1 MNSNEDVEQY
11 FTTRDI
17 VAAYPNKIGLQQVF
31 KSFVN
36 QRKIKPVKSV
46 RMRIKSGAF
55 GLDRSIPV
63 NCYNAEKLH
72 KAISEYLKN
81 PTYHLDNDK
90 REHLVEIL
98 ELISKKV
105 EDNLKNILHECS
117 K

>member
-1 MNSNEDVEQY
+1 MSQETSIKQY

-17 VAAYPNKIGLQQVF
+17 VAVYPNKIGLQQVF

-72 KAISEYLKN
+72 KAISEYLEN

-105 EDNLKNILHECS
+105 EDNK
-117 K
+117 

>member
-17 VAAYPNKIGLQQVF
+17 VAVYPNKIGLQQVF

-46 RMRIKSGAF
+46 RTRIKSGAF

-63 NCYNAEKLH
+63 NCYNPDKIY
-72 KAISEYLKN
+72 KKIIEYVEN
-81 PTYHLDNDK
+81 PTYNLNSDK
-90 REHLVEIL
+90 KVMLLELV
-98 ELISKKV
+98 ELISNKIKS
-105 EDNLKNILHECS
+105 NLQ
-117 K
+117 

>member
-1 MNSNEDVEQY
+1 MNQETSIKQY

-17 VAAYPNKIGLQQVF
+17 ADAYPNKFGLQMTF
-31 KSFVN
+31 KSFIN
-36 QRKIKPVKSV
+36 QRKIRAAKSV
-46 RMRIKSGAF
+46 RMRIKAGAF

-63 NCYNAEKLH
+63 NCYNTEKLH

-98 ELISKKV
+98 ELISKKI
-105 EDNLKNILHECS
+105 ENNLQNEKE
-117 K
+117 KG